1 MSLLGAI
8 LFAWTS
14 AGHACGV
21 TTPTS
26 VSIGPFS
33 PSAIKAGVVPLTPT
47 LGGFSCTNSQVLGLL
62 SGNYLKAT
70 VTAASTLTLTSGG
83 NSVPYKL
90 YADSA
95 GTAELKPGVMTYY
108 INGALLSLLSTNT
121 TNVPVH
127 FKLSSAGY
135 PPAGTYT
142 GSFQIKWEWYFCSVN
157 ALGICILG
165 PIDSG
170 NVTGTVNVTLTVQ
183 ANPPTVTIAMGAAT
197 WNAVEGTSNPKALPG
212 SKRRM
217 TVTVNNPDI
226 VAVDANVLQITVPTP
241 PKMTIALDGDGT
253 GGNVVRTTDGNPA
266 SGLTL
271 SYVASN
277 NGSDNVEFSS
287 DGGTNFTA
295 APVAG
300 DAVSQAAITH
310 VKFRPQGSMAAGS
323 SYTISIPYS
332 VN

>member
-1 MSLLGAI
+1 MALLGAI
-8 LFAWTS
+8 LCAWTS
-14 AGHACGV
+14 AGNACGV

-26 VSIGPFS
+26 VTVGPFS
-33 PSAIKAGVVPLTPT
+33 PSAIKGGAVPLTPT
-47 LGGFSCTNSQVLGLL
+47 LGGFSCTSSTVLGLL

-70 VTAASTLTLTSGG
+70 VPGAASLQLTSGG
-83 NSVPYKL
+83 NIVTYKL
-90 YADSA
+90 YADAA
-95 GTAELKPGVMTYY
+95 GTTELKPGVMAYY
-108 INGALLSLLSTNT
+108 INGSVLSLLSTST
-121 TNVPVH
+121 TNVPVY
-127 FKLSSAGY
+127 FKLASAGY

-183 ANPPTVTIAMGAAT
+183 PNPPTVSIAMGAAT
-197 WNAVEGTSNPKALPG
+197 WNPVEGTSNPKALPG

-217 TVTVNNPDI
+217 TVTVTNPDI

-271 SYVASN
+271 SYVSSTST
-277 NGSDNVEFSS
+277 GDNVEFAS
-287 DGGTNFTA
+287 DGGTNFTY
-295 APVAG
+295 APAAG
-300 DAVSQAAITH
+300 DATSQAAVTH

-323 SYTISIPYS
+323 SYSISIPFS